1 MNAYMNQYQQ
11 NHIATASPEQ
21 ILIMLYD
28 GALRFLGQAAGGIE
42 NGDRELRTRYIN
54 KAIAIISELS
64 ATLNHEIGGEISAHL
79 ADLYD
84 YMIRELMSANA
95 HNDLL
100 PLRGVEKM
108 LGELR
113 ETWMQAIE
121 MNRQEVTGASASV
134 PGEPGKKHLA
144 TAY

>member
-1 MNAYMNQYQQ
+1 MNAYMNQYHQ
-11 NHIATASPEQ
+11 NQVATASPEQ

-28 GALRFLGQAAGGIE
+28 GALRFLGQAASGIE

-54 KAIAIISELS
+54 KTIAIISELS
-64 ATLNHEIGGEISAHL
+64 ATLNHEIGGQVSANL

-95 HNDLL
+95 QNDLQ
-100 PLRGVEKM
+100 PLRGVEKL

-121 MNRQEVTGASASV
+121 INRQEVAGVSANV
-134 PGEPGKKHLA
+134 PSEPGKKHLA